1 MANRDQGSAN
11 GELGS
16 ANAEEAEHSENG
28 REKYMVEKDD
38 ELPGWIESRIDTVNF
53 NKDLTQR
60 AVALEFYNGGRPY
73 YNVTKMHAALGGEVS
88 RDTVQE
94 RMKELVERDVLVK
107 NQINNGDIYWLDREE
122 SEWPIPPDVEVE
134 PERTEPTISEWR
146 KQDYVRVAAF
156 SVALAIVGT
165 AIVLIGTFQAGGFYQ
180 LPFNTENILA
190 IGLTAG
196 IVSYFGLLMAGLIW
210 ILE

>member
-1 MANRDQGSAN
+1 MQKWPEHAN
-11 GELGS
+11 
-16 ANAEEAEHSENG
+16 NG
-28 REKYMVEKDD
+28 RKKYMVENDD

-60 AVALEFYNGGRPY
+60 AVAIEFHQGDWPF
-73 YNVTKMHAALGGEVS
+73 YNVTKMRAALGGEVS
-88 RDTVQE
+88 RDTVQK
-94 RMKELVERDVLVK
+94 RMNELVERDVLIK
-107 NQINNGDIYWLDREE
+107 KQINNGDIYWLDREE
-122 SEWPIPPDVEVE
+122 SDWPIPPDVEVE

-146 KQDYVRVAAF
+146 QRDYVRVAAF

-180 LPFNTENILA
+180 LPLRTDDILA
-190 IGLTAG
+190 VGLTAG

-210 ILE
+210 VLE

>member
-1 MANRDQGSAN
+1 
-11 GELGS
+11 
-16 ANAEEAEHSENG
+16 
-28 REKYMVEKDD
+28 MVEKDD

-53 NKDLTQR
+53 NKDLAQR
-60 AVALEFYNGGRPY
+60 TVALEFYHGDRPY

-88 RDTVQE
+88 RDTVQK

-107 NQINNGDIYWLDREE
+107 KQINNGNIYWLDREE

-134 PERTEPTISEWR
+134 PNRTEPTISEWR
-146 KQDYVRVAAF
+146 QRDYVRVAAF

-165 AIVLIGTFQAGGFYQ
+165 AIVLVGTFQAGGFYQ
-180 LPFNTENILA
+180 LPFTTGDILA
-190 IGLTAG
+190 VGLTAG